1 MTNVYRCLFAV
12 GLLFTAMILCSGG
25 CDRGGQAG
33 HRKPV
38 IVASIFPVANLV
50 EQMTGDWAEVASLLP
65 ASQSP
70 HDAELPP
77 DQYRLLARADC
88 VVVVGLGLD
97 PWADKAVAALGDQRQ
112 SVFRFSDLIAGSAK
126 NSGSAAGETG
136 APGAPKNNHL
146 WLDPVLTIRFVE
158 ALSARLKKRYPDHAA
173 SIATATERLTAD
185 LHPIDREYAEQ
196 LARVP
201 EKRLITYHNAFDLIA
216 ERYGLEIVVR
226 LTDIELTPGGEV
238 TSDRLREAIDAIH
251 KYHLKTLYAEP
262 EFPDQVI
269 ARLREETHAEVL
281 LLDPQGNPAVPGYRT
296 YQEMM
301 RSNLATLVKG
311 QGGKP
316 ASSPMK

>member
-1 MTNVYRCLFAV
+1 MTNVYCRLFAV
-12 GLLFTAMILCSGG
+12 GLLLTAMFLSGGG

-50 EQMTGDWAEVASLLP
+50 EQLTGDWAEVASLLA

-77 DQYRLLARADC
+77 DQLRLQARADC

-112 SVFRFSDLIAGSAK
+112 SVIRFSDLIAGAAK
-126 NSGSAAGETG
+126 NSGPAAGEIP
-136 APGAPKNNHL
+136 ASREPKNNHL
-146 WLDPVLTIRFVE
+146 WLDPVLSIRFVE
-158 ALSARLKKRYPDHAA
+158 ALSAQLKKRFPEHAA

-185 LHPIDREYAEQ
+185 LHRIDREYAEQ

-216 ERYGLEIVVR
+216 ERYR
-226 LTDIELTPGGEV
+226 TR
-238 TSDRLREAIDAIH
+238 DRRSAH
-251 KYHLKTLYAEP
+251 
-262 EFPDQVI
+262 
-269 ARLREETHAEVL
+269 
-281 LLDPQGNPAVPGYRT
+281 GY
-296 YQEMM
+296 
-301 RSNLATLVKG
+301 
-311 QGGKP
+311 
-316 ASSPMK
+316 